1 MNIESTRM
9 PAVFLG
15 HGNPMNA
22 IERNAFHE
30 SWARLG
36 TLLPRPKAVLCI
48 SAHWEAPGV
57 RVTSARQPETIHDF
71 YGFPEALFAV
81 EYPAH
86 GDPELAQRVSALLHG
101 HDVVLDS
108 ERGLD
113 HGAWGVLSAMYPAAE
128 VPVVQLSMDTR
139 QSPQFHYDLA
149 KKLAPLRD
157 EGVLILGSGNIVHNL
172 RAFRYDD
179 PAAPG
184 WAIEFNEA
192 VKRKMSHGDH
202 QALIDYRGLSEHV
215 ALAVPTIEHYLPLIY
230 VLGVQDAQ
238 DEVEFM
244 NDVVLSTISM
254 TSLLISA
261 PVFINA
267 LSARLLL

>member
-22 IERNAFHE
+22 IERNPFHE
-30 SWARLG
+30 SWERLG
-36 TLLPRPKAVLCI
+36 KLLPRPKVVLCI

-57 RVTSARQPETIHDF
+57 RVTSSRQPETIHDF
-71 YGFPEALFAV
+71 YGFPKELFAV
-81 EYPAH
+81 EYPAP
-86 GDPELAQRVSALLHG
+86 GDPELAQRVRTLLQG
-101 HDVVLDS
+101 QEVVLDS

-113 HGAWGVLSAMYPAAE
+113 HGAWGVLRPMYPAAE

-139 QSPQFHYDLA
+139 QPVQYHYDLA
-149 KKLAPLRD
+149 RKLAPLRD

-184 WAIEFNEA
+184 WALEFNDA
-192 VKRKMSHGDH
+192 VKNKLSYGDH
-202 QALIDYRGLSEHV
+202 HALIDYRGLSEHA
-215 ALAVPTIEHYLPLIY
+215 ALAVPTLEHYLPLIY
-230 VLGVQDAQ
+230 VIGVQSGN
-238 DEVEFM
+238 DEVELKD
-244 NDVVLSTISM
+244 DVVLSAISM
-254 TSLLISA
+254 TSVLIRDAAA
-261 PVFINA
+261 P
-267 LSARLLL
+267 